1 MDAAHA
7 NMTPNIGG
15 TREPSAELASMV
27 FIVLTEA
34 DACFLREANQCK
46 TEKGCRNNEEQSSAI
61 RFYPQEP
68 SCKHDSEKKSGTNA
82 AAKS

>member
-1 MDAAHA
+1 
-7 NMTPNIGG
+7 
-15 TREPSAELASMV
+15 MV
-27 FIVLTEA
+27 FIVLTET

-61 RFYPQEP
+61 RFYAQEP

>member
-27 FIVLTEA
+27 FIVLTET

-61 RFYPQEP
+61 RVF
-68 SCKHDSEKKSGTNA
+68 
-82 AAKS
+82 